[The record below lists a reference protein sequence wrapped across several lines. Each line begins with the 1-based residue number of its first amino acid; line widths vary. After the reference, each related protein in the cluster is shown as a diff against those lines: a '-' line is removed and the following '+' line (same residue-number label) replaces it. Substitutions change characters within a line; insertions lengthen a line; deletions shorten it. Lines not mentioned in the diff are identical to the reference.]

1 VGVSVT
7 VGVKV
12 IVGVCVAVGVEVGVA
27 VLVNVGVGVRKS
39 PPALETM
46 AREARR
52 MRARMPMITRKRVF
66 GFMGFPFAAFGGDE
80 DTFGH

>member
-1 VGVSVT
+1 MGVSVT